1 MFRKSILWKMV
12 LGLSCIFLLGGIF
25 LYWMVDSQVEQ
36 SRTDQ
41 IVRDL
46 NSLKANSQVYIRQM
60 LILDGHNNNEESY
73 RLVAEDIVGE
83 LYQIGGS
90 HVAAYS
96 LDGQL
101 LYASKWELFEGAR
114 REDLERALQ
123 GKAAFTTDY
132 PEQDQMIVTFST
144 PVAVAERVVGILRFW
159 VDYSSLYRQ
168 GRETTDLVV
177 QSCMVVFGL
186 IFAVTLLLVSGILR
200 PVKRLSDI
208 SRRVTAG
215 LKEEQVDPAAL
226 DSLAETDRSDE
237 VGQLAGDMES
247 MLCLLQEQFDGMKAD
262 KAHILELLKS
272 RQDFYNNVTHELKTP
287 LTVIQGYSELLVS
300 AGEDPALREKAVG
313 HIRNESDRL
322 YKMVLQLLEMA
333 QRHHIGEKKPVE
345 LGSLIAG
352 LTDAMG
358 LRAQRYGMT
367 FQVELEPNL
376 WVLGEEERIRPVFVN
391 LFDNAI
397 KYGEKGSQIRISGGW
412 MMTDEVEHGSEA
424 ERVAKSERETMEE
437 GKICLR
443 ISNRGFLSERD
454 QEKIFEPFY
463 RVSKEVSREM
473 GSAGLGL
480 SLCRQLMEEQDGQ
493 IEATYEEE
501 QVVFTLIFGNGMAGK
516 KEGEV
521 VYEAE

>member
-1 MFRKSILWKMV
+1 MV

-25 LYWMVDSQVEQ
+25 LYWLVDDRVEQ
-36 SRTDQ
+36 SRMDQ
-41 IVRDL
+41 IIRDV
-46 NSLKANSQVYIRQM
+46 NSLKANSQVYIRQL

-73 RLVAEDIVGE
+73 RLVAEEIVAE

-90 HVAAYS
+90 HVAAYG

-101 LYASKWELFEGAR
+101 LSASKLELFETAR

-123 GKAAFTTDY
+123 GSAAFTTDY
-132 PEQDQMIVTFST
+132 PESEQMIVTFST
-144 PVAVAERVVGILRFW
+144 PVMVADRVVGILRFW
-159 VDYSSLYRQ
+159 MDYSALYRQ
-168 GRETTDLVV
+168 GQETTDQMI
-177 QSCMVVFGL
+177 QSCMLVFGL

-200 PVKRLSDI
+200 PVRRLSDI
-208 SRRVTAG
+208 SRQVTDG
-215 LKEEQVDPAAL
+215 LKEERIDPVAL
-226 DSLAETDRSDE
+226 ESLADTDRADE

-247 MLCLLQEQFDGMKAD
+247 MLCLLQEQFDAMKTD
-262 KAHILELLKS
+262 KAHILDLLKS

-300 AGEDPALREKAVG
+300 AGEDPVLREKAVG

-333 QRHHIGEKKPVE
+333 QRHHVGEKKPVE
-345 LGSLIAG
+345 LGAVVAG

-358 LRAQRYGMT
+358 LRADRYGMR
-367 FQVELEPNL
+367 FVVEMEPDL

-397 KYGEKGSQIRISGGW
+397 KYGEKGSQIRVVGGW
-412 MMTDEVEHGSEA
+412 VPDVDAGDEGEPKQQI
-424 ERVAKSERETMEE
+424 R
-437 GKICLR
+437 LR
-443 ISNRGFLSERD
+443 ISNHGFLSEKDR
-454 QEKIFEPFY
+454 ERIFEPFY

-480 SLCRQLMEEQDGQ
+480 SLCRQLMEEQDGW
-493 IEATYEEE
+493 IEASYEDE
-501 QVVFTLIFGNGMAGK
+501 QVVFTLTFGNGMVKEAGK
-516 KEGEV
+516 
-521 VYEAE
+521 EADDEEK

>member
-1 MFRKSILWKMV
+1 MV
-12 LGLSCIFLLGGIF
+12 LGLSCIFLVGGAF
-25 LYWMVDSQVEQ
+25 LYWMVDNQVEQ

-46 NSLKANSQVYIRQM
+46 NSLKANSQVYIRQL

-73 RLVAEDIVGE
+73 QLVAEEIVAE

-90 HVAAYS
+90 HVAAYD
-96 LDGQL
+96 LKGQL
-101 LYASKWELFEGAR
+101 LYASKIELFETAG

-132 PEQDQMIVTFST
+132 PEEQMIVTLSI
-144 PVAVAERVVGILRFW
+144 PVVVADHTVGILRFW
-159 VDYSSLYRQ
+159 VDYTSLYRQ
-168 GRETTDLVV
+168 GRDTIGMLL
-177 QSCMVVFGL
+177 QSCMVVFAL
-186 IFAVTLLLVSGILR
+186 IFTVTLLLVSGILK
-200 PVKRLSDI
+200 PVRRLSYI
-208 SRRVTAG
+208 SRQVTDG
-215 LKEEQVDPAAL
+215 LKEEQIDPAAL
-226 DSLAETDRSDE
+226 EELSETDCADE
-237 VGQLAGDMES
+237 VGQLAEDMET
-247 MLCLLQEQFDGMKAD
+247 MLCLLEEQFTAMKAD

-300 AGEDPALREKAVG
+300 AGEDPVLREKAVG

-333 QRHHIGEKKPVE
+333 QRHHVGEKKPVE
-345 LGSLIAG
+345 LGMVIHG
-352 LTDAMG
+352 LTDAMR
-358 LRAQRYGMT
+358 LRAERYGMN
-367 FQVELEPNL
+367 FLVEVEQKL

-397 KYGEKGSQIRISGGW
+397 KYGEKGSVIHVTGGW
-412 MMTDEVEHGSEA
+412 KVVDGHEA
-424 ERVAKSERETMEE
+424 KETSRQ
-437 GKICLR
+437 ICLR

-454 QEKIFEPFY
+454 REKIFEPFY
-463 RVSKEVSREM
+463 RVSKEASREM

-480 SLCRQLMEEQDGQ
+480 SLCRQLMEEQDGR

-501 QVVFTLIFGNGMAGK
+501 QVVFTLWFGNGIEKKAG
-516 KEGEV
+516 EEES
-521 VYEAE
+521 YETE